1 MTRSLLGTAAVSLL
15 LVFST
20 WHATPALA
28 DPPPWAR
35 AEGWQPRHEGDD
47 DEDYRRWRREREE
60 ERERHRHRARDEDR
74 GYDAPPPPPPP
85 VVVMAPPPP
94 PPPPPM
100 PYGLDQRICS
110 RDLIG
115 AALGGATG
123 GLIGSNIGKG
133 KGRTVATV
141 GGVLVGLFVGGK
153 IGRNMDQLDQACA
166 GQALE
171 RVPDGQTVVWQGQNQ
186 DGYWVTPKRTYEA
199 SNGDYCREYTS
210 EAVIAGRRQQTYG
223 TACRQPDGSWQ
234 IIK

>member
-1 MTRSLLGTAAVSLL
+1 MTRAHHACAAAAVVFALL
-15 LVFST
+15 T
-20 WHATPALA
+20 WHARPVLA

-47 DEDYRRWRREREE
+47 DEDYRRWRHEREE
-60 ERERHRHRARDEDR
+60 ERERRRRHYRDVDYEDR
-74 GYDAPPPPPPP
+74 TPAPPPPTM
-85 VVVMAPPPP
+85 VVAPP

-100 PYGLDQRICS
+100 PYGLDQRVCN

-153 IGRNMDQLDQACA
+153 IGRNMDQLDQACT
-166 GQALE
+166 GQVLE

-199 SNGDYCREYTS
+199 RDGEYCRE
-210 EAVIAGRRQQTYG
+210 
-223 TACRQPDGSWQ
+223 
-234 IIK
+234 

>member
-1 MTRSLLGTAAVSLL
+1 MTRTALACAAAALLFA
-15 LVFST
+15 FST
-20 WHATPALA
+20 WHTAPALA

-47 DEDYRRWRREREE
+47 DEDYRRWRREHQD
-60 ERERHRHRARDEDR
+60 ERERHRRRDREDDR
-74 GYDAPPPPPPP
+74 DYAAPPPPPPT
-85 VVVMAPPPP
+85 VVVAPP

-100 PYGLDQRICS
+100 PYGLDQRMCN

-133 KGRTVATV
+133 KGRAVATV

-186 DGYWVTPKRTYEA
+186 DGYWVTPKRTYQA

-210 EAVIAGRRQQTYG
+210 DAVIAGRRQQTYG